1 MKNQKAQLLIQ
12 KSKELFYK
20 FGVKALKMD
29 DIARELKM
37 SKKTIY
43 QLVGDKDA
51 LVKSTMETYLIEEKV
66 EMDKILVNSKDSID
80 EMIQMVDYIMNAV
93 QDFNPAALND
103 LQKYYPE
110 TWAMFDDYRFNYVL
124 GRIQDNI
131 INGIK
136 QGVYRTD
143 INAEVVAKFYIS
155 GIDITLDQTLFP
167 HQKYQFISIY
177 REFLNYHLRG
187 IVSPAGLKYLEQ
199 HNFFKS

>member
-1 MKNQKAQLLIQ
+1 MLIRR
-12 KSKELFYK
+12 SRELFSK
-20 FGVKALKMD
+20 FGIKALKMD

-51 LVKSTMETYLIEEKV
+51 LVKSTMETYLSEEKV
-66 EMDKILVNSKDSID
+66 EMANIVASSKDSID
-80 EMIQMVDYIMNAV
+80 EMIKMVAYIMHAV
-93 QDFNPAALND
+93 QDFNPSALND

-124 GRIQDNI
+124 GQIRENI
-131 INGIK
+131 ANGIK

-143 INAEVVAKFYIS
+143 INPEVVAKFYIS
-155 GIDITLDQTLFP
+155 GIDITLDQKLFP
-167 HQKYQFISIY
+167 HKKYQFIAIY